1 MRQLIVTT
9 VSPTLGAFLIPF
21 SRRFRELGWEVGAAA
36 AGLSKDEALCREF
49 DFVHDIPW
57 SRSLASTDNY
67 REACPALRQIVL
79 EQQYDLVH
87 VHTPIAAFLTRFA
100 LRKLRPKVKVVY
112 TAHGLHFGYSRRSPY
127 LSPFF
132 YVERVAASW
141 TDGLIVINREDFHT
155 ARKYLL
161 DENRVFYSPGIGVD
175 LEQYNRQDIRPDEI
189 RRLRSELGL
198 ADGDF
203 LLLMLAEFIPRKR
216 HHDLL
221 RAFELV
227 ARPDVHV
234 AFAGNGPLFEEITTA
249 ARRLKFSEHLHFL
262 GYRRDIPALIAAS
275 DATILPSRQE
285 GLPRSVMESIALGTP
300 VLGTRI
306 RGIVELLSDECGL
319 MFDVGN
325 VAQIAAA
332 IQEMVSNDERRKTLA
347 ANAQK
352 KIEQVQPPSRAR
364 VARAHLRAS
373 AGEERQLPA
382 LSSRR

>member
-67 REACPALRQIVL
+67 RKACPALRQIVL
-79 EQQYDLVH
+79 EHQYDLVH

-112 TAHGLHFGYSRRSPY
+112 TAHGFHFGYSGRSPY

-132 YVERVAASW
+132 YVERVAAAW
-141 TDGLIVINREDFHT
+141 TDGLIVINREDFDT
-155 ARKYLL
+155 ARKYRLL
-161 DENRVFYSPGIGVD
+161 DEDRLFYSPGIGVD
-175 LEQYNRQDIRPDEI
+175 LDRYGRHSIRPSEI
-189 RRLRSELGL
+189 AAVRSELGL
-198 ADGDF
+198 QNGDV

-221 RAFELV
+221 RAFELL

-234 AFAGNGPLFEEITTA
+234 AFAGDGPLFEEITTA
-249 ARRLKFSEHLHFL
+249 AGRLKFSEHLHFL
-262 GYRRDIPALIAAS
+262 GYRRDIPALIAAA

-285 GLPRSVMESIALGTP
+285 GLPRSVMESMALGTP

-319 MFDVGN
+319 LFDVGN
-325 VAQIAAA
+325 AAQMSSA
-332 IQEMVSNDERRKTLA
+332 IQEIASNPERRQILA
-347 ANAQK
+347 ANARQK
-352 KIEQVQPPSRAR
+352 IARYSQDSVLALHERIYAQV
-364 VARAHLRAS
+364 LRTKT
-373 AGEERQLPA
+373 
-382 LSSRR
+382 